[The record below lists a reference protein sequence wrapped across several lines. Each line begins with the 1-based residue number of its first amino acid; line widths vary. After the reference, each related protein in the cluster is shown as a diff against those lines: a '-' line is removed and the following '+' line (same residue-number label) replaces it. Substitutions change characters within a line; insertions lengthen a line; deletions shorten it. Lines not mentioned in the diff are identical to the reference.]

1 MTTTPASRVDTALA
15 VLRVVIGGTFAAHG
29 AQKLFVYELAGVA
42 GAFGQMGVP
51 LPGVLGPLAGFLE
64 FFGGL
69 ALVLGVFT
77 RPIAVALAFDM
88 LGAMAFVHL
97 KNGFF
102 LPKGA
107 EFVLVLCTGAVTLAL
122 AGPGA
127 YSLDRVLAERRGRG
141 VP

>member
-1 MTTTPASRVDTALA
+1 MTTTASSRIDTALA
-15 VLRVVIGGTFAAHG
+15 ILRVVIGGIFVAHG
-29 AQKLFVYELAGVA
+29 WQKLFVFGPAGVA
-42 GAFGQMGVP
+42 GAFGHMGVP
-51 LPGVLGPLAGFLE
+51 LPGVLGPLAGLLE

-69 ALVLGVFT
+69 ALVAGVFT
-77 RPIAVALAFDM
+77 RPVAFALACDM

-102 LPKGA
+102 LPTGA
-107 EFVLVLCTGAVTLAL
+107 EFVLALFGGALTLAL

-141 VP
+141 